1 MAVAKT
7 LEIISS
13 STESIEAAVRDGIT
27 KAAETVHGIQEAW
40 CRHKAIVRD
49 NNVAEWRVTSGSP
62 SSSHSRSSCND
73 GTGNFAH
80 RQSTR
85 RHYEYQSDVAADRCR

>member
-13 STESIEAAVRDGIT
+13 STDSIEAAVRDGIA

-40 CRHKAIVRD
+40 VQGTKA
-49 NNVAEWRVTSGSP
+49 S
-62 SSSHSRSSCND
+62 
-73 GTGNFAH
+73 
-80 RQSTR
+80 
-85 RHYEYQSDVAADRCR
+85 